1 MQELQPGTKVMV
13 ENTQQKERKGGKFE
27 NKYSGP
33 YTIHTSEGKGVYT
46 LKALDGK
53 ELKKKCNMKVLR

>member
-1 MQELQPGTKVMV
+1 MV